1 MFLMLF
7 SFYCRVLTHNN
18 YVIIPLT
25 GESLTTR
32 GDRAHVFEEECQGAW
47 KPRQGAN
54 GVVIRRFFSLKRN
67 GRWKE
72 KREGLLHFVW
82 DEKISSR

>member
-18 YVIIPLT
+18 YVIITLT

-54 GVVIRRFFSLKRN
+54 GVVIRRFFFF
-67 GRWKE
+67 KE
-72 KREGLLHFVW
+72 KWKMEREKRRFSTLCVG
-82 DEKISSR
+82 